1 MSINF
6 RYIKVKLTSDGSL
19 KFENQTWLFNRGK
32 TCYAQL
38 YNSAVKKRRE
48 ISTENLQNEDHLQI
62 SLTFR
67 ETANLHLP

>member
-1 MSINF
+1 M
-6 RYIKVKLTSDGSL
+6 KVKLTCDGSL

-48 ISTENLQNEDHLQI
+48 VSTENLQNEDHLRI
-62 SLTFR
+62 SLGFP
-67 ETANLHLP
+67 ETANLPLP